1 MKRNNKSK
9 ILFINAGEKVTVI
22 DERTGKRYPVQVV
35 PKGLRLG
42 KPELMR
48 TRHRPAIIQ

>member
-1 MKRNNKSK
+1 MTVKQKNKK
-9 ILFINAGEKVTVI
+9 LDVLLFKVRRGSTAVII

-42 KPELMR
+42 
-48 TRHRPAIIQ
+48 RPVITS

>member
-1 MKRNNKSK
+1 MKSDLAGNQK
-9 ILFINAGEKVTVI
+9 INLFKIAHGTTAIII

-42 KPELMR
+42 
-48 TRHRPAIIQ
+48 RPIVVKA